1 MSARSSPTTETAP
14 VQIALDAMGGD
25 RAPEAVVAAAAK
37 LSLTAPHLQTVLVGD
52 APRLGALL
60 EKTRHDPERLSVQ
73 HASQAVAMD
82 ESPHEALASKPD
94 ASLLVAARLVAS
106 GEADALVTAG
116 NTGATIL
123 ACARSFEL
131 LPGIRRAALAAVYPT
146 QRVRGG
152 TQDPFSL
159 LLDVGATVGCTA
171 DDLVAF
177 AVMGSAYAR
186 VVSRNPSPTVALL
199 SNGTEP
205 HKGPPEV
212 VEAHARLGRHPGLN
226 FVGNVEGVD
235 IPKGTADV
243 VVCDGFTG
251 NVALKMLEGVGET
264 VLGLARF
271 AYKRKLLWRAGMAML
286 AGGIRRLK
294 ALTDWQQ
301 YGGAPILGF
310 DHLVIKAHGRS
321 GERAVINACKVAA
334 KAASSGL
341 LRQIA
346 AGVEQARQVPSAGPG
361 PAPAPGEPAAANGQR
376 AAG

>member
-1 MSARSSPTTETAP
+1 MH
-14 VQIALDAMGGD
+14 GG
-25 RAPEAVVAAAAK
+25 A
-37 LSLTAPHLQTVLVGD
+37 Q
-52 APRLGALL
+52 
-60 EKTRHDPERLSVQ
+60 
-73 HASQAVAMD
+73 
-82 ESPHEALASKPD
+82 
-94 ASLLVAARLVAS
+94 
-106 GEADALVTAG
+106 
-116 NTGATIL
+116 
-123 ACARSFEL
+123 
-131 LPGIRRAALAAVYPT
+131 
-146 QRVRGG
+146 
-152 TQDPFSL
+152 QDPFSL
-159 LLDVGATVGCTA
+159 MLDVGATVGCTA

-186 VVSRNPSPTVALL
+186 VVSRNPEPSVALL

-212 VEAHARLGRHPGLN
+212 VEAHARLGRHPGLR

-264 VLGLARF
+264 VIGLARF

-321 GERAVINACKVAA
+321 GERAVLNACKVAA

-341 LRQIA
+341 LEQIA
-346 AGVEQARQVPSAGPG
+346 AGVHQAARQAG
-361 PAPAPGEPAAANGQR
+361 PAAAADATGRR

>member
-1 MSARSSPTTETAP
+1 M
-14 VQIALDAMGGD
+14 ALDAMGGD
-25 RAPEAVVAAAAK
+25 QAPEAVVAAAARMS
-37 LSLTAPHLQTVLVGD
+37 LSTPYLETVLVGD
-52 APRLGALL
+52 AQRIGALL
-60 EKTRHDPERLSVQ
+60 ETVRHDPERLSVQ
-73 HASQAVAMD
+73 HASQSISMD
-82 ESPHEALASKPD
+82 ENPHEALSTKPD
-94 ASLLVAARLVAS
+94 ASLVVAARMVAS
-106 GEADALVTAG
+106 GEASALVTAG
-116 NTGATIL
+116 NTGATVL
-123 ACARSFEL
+123 ACARTFGL

-146 QRVRGG
+146 QRMHGDKQ
-152 TQDPFSL
+152 QDPFSL
-159 LLDVGATVGCTA
+159 MLDVGATVGCTA

-186 VVSRNPSPTVALL
+186 VVSKNPEPTVALL
-199 SNGTEP
+199 SNGTEA
-205 HKGPPEV
+205 HKGTREV
-212 VEAHARLGRHPGLN
+212 VEAHARLARHPGLK
-226 FVGNVEGVD
+226 FIGNVEGVD

-271 AYKRKLLWRAGMAML
+271 AYKRKLLWRAGLAML

-334 KAASSGL
+334 KAAGSGL
-341 LRQIA
+341 LQQIA
-346 AGVEQARQVPSAGPG
+346 AGVDQARQASV
-361 PAPAPGEPAAANGQR
+361 PAPPAPER
-376 AAG
+376 AVG